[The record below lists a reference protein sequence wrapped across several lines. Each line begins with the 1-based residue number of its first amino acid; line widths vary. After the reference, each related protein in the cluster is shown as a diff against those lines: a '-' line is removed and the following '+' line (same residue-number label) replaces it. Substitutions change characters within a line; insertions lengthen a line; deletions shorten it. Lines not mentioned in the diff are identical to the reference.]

1 MLDSN
6 ATVFNARTMRD
17 NSNISARRR
26 VRGSGVAA
34 GKGYCARMRKLFEV
48 WEEEGTASV
57 RGVKNK
63 GQCRNLHIITRQM
76 KAWAE
81 DNKNPWKRNYFD
93 EKEKNNQ

>member
-1 MLDSN
+1 
-6 ATVFNARTMRD
+6 
-17 NSNISARRR
+17 
-26 VRGSGVAA
+26 
-34 GKGYCARMRKLFEV
+34 MRKLFEV